1 MGSCSL
7 ATVIPV
13 PPVASMQGPL
23 GEGLGW
29 HVGSFLGS
37 RMASV
42 PEEALCPPLRG
53 SGEDLSVPP
62 ARGLAVQEAFWVGP
76 GEGAPWLE
84 GCLKCLQS

>member
-13 PPVASMQGPL
+13 PACGVHAEAPW

-37 RMASV
+37 RMTSV
-42 PEEALCPPLRG
+42 PEEALPSLG
-53 SGEDLSVPP
+53 FGEDLSVPP
-62 ARGLAVQEAFWVGP
+62 ARGWRVQEAFWVGP
-76 GEGAPWLE
+76 GEEPHGLRAI
-84 GCLKCLQS
+84 